1 MASDEDSD
9 DGAARVCSRAQK
21 EAPGPVAA
29 LPAATSGEPVPR
41 GKGPTADE
49 DPDRAASER
58 EAARLRKASRLLAH
72 LSDEESDSSRSRP
85 VHRQAASAK
94 ALPAQA
100 VQQQLPAPAGGGGAW
115 SRAPPAAG
123 ALKPAPLPGGSAKAA
138 NQDSSLQRVRDL
150 TAENETST
158 LLGYA
163 QARSERVSS
172 VSSRVA
178 QMLRHSSPAPEG
190 SPESL
195 FREAAAKSVVSSD
208 SDEDPSALKKHGPAR
223 RADKAH
229 ATDEE
234 SDGEDR
240 EEKPRRTTAAEVAE
254 ALRKKKKS
262 QMAIADCLKQ
272 KAARIPVLRLLA
284 RKLAEVTGRLVRC
297 PDHLSS
303 RTSSILQGSIVFVG
317 DDMTKVRP
325 ASALGAIAI
334 VLVSG
339 TDVPQGVD
347 LGEIAGDVKVPVVAV
362 SQAGQEHLT
371 MGASTTLMFSNSI
384 GSFSP
389 EAKELVRKKN
399 GSSSLEAK
407 EILRKKN
414 PLSLRKQFDAIRSGE
429 VPVLASLASSTRV
442 EETPATTE
450 DSDNSPILPP
460 RRRPMSHKKSEMSAT
475 GDRGLST
482 SHHMSDLQ
490 ARSLSPEL
498 RLHAEQPVT
507 QVPLKPVWHAL
518 VDYEIKESFEVLD
531 SPLKDATMASMFG
544 MVEIAEDEDLDD
556 AHEEIPPR
564 KTVFPAAPSEVDAS
578 APMITADVVCVTPGL
593 SVTSVYNELQ
603 AQSMHRGRTPADH
616 RMPSGRHVD
625 GSGSENMDPQTEDA
639 FARSPPLAFALHT
652 EPDAT
657 QHPAVKTA
665 DDAKSS
671 HKLQMS
677 QLELDSVTTQATHS
691 EQIFF
696 DQEPSAMA
704 GFVARLGVSSS
715 VTPEAQNASL
725 SVLYSGM
732 LSKIGSKG
740 LELRQD
746 GLARLRELCRYKSS
760 PFAQELVQSLF
771 ANSDVRGVLAKTLE
785 PGAYD
790 SIEHERQQD
799 AKLSAAACF
808 RHLAIDLT
816 MGRVLVGDVRIMG
829 ALGRSLNEEMVD
841 AVRHTVAGC
850 LANLSVQD
858 DENRRIVCSYPE
870 VIQGL
875 QLMMENKRIADSDK
889 HLETALAA
897 LSNLSMNSRGA
908 GSILE
913 HVHVETLVDAVQS
926 KSIKSQMRAVRI
938 IRNLARSREGR
949 ERLANARGVT
959 DALNRMLGCAE
970 PEAKSRARE
979 ALNVLQ
985 NTPFAPSAKVPTLK
999 GPKRGGQGALV
1010 DSSDAATLQVCICEA
1025 HFKADKAQDITHG
1038 KRRPSLESVVP
1049 LRLFAS
1055 LSASASM
1062 EADVCLAQFKCVS
1075 RAAAAIFS
1083 HSVSDSA
1090 FLLRNLIQHS
1100 QA

>member
-1 MASDEDSD
+1 
-9 DGAARVCSRAQK
+9 
-21 EAPGPVAA
+21 VAA
-29 LPAATSGEPVPR
+29 LPAATSGVRGGQAPVPR
-41 GKGPTADE
+41 GQGSTVDE
-49 DPDRAASER
+49 DPEKAASER
-58 EAARLRKASRLLAH
+58 EAARVRKASRLLAH

-85 VHRQAASAK
+85 LHRQAASAK
-94 ALPAQA
+94 ALPAPT
-100 VQQQLPAPAGGGGAW
+100 VQQQLPATAGGGGAG

-123 ALKPAPLPGGSAKAA
+123 ALDHAPLPGGSAKAA
-138 NQDSSLQRVRDL
+138 NQASSMQRVRDL
-150 TAENETST
+150 TAENENSTSI
-158 LLGYA
+158 GYA

-195 FREAAAKSVVSSD
+195 LRGAAAKSVVSSD

-223 RADKAH
+223 RASKAH
-229 ATDEE
+229 ATDED
-234 SDGEDR
+234 SDGEDW
-240 EEKPRRTTAAEVAE
+240 ENKPRRTTAAEVAE

-325 ASALGAIAI
+325 ASAVGAIAI

-339 TDVPQGVD
+339 TDVPQSVD
-347 LGEIAGDVKVPVVAV
+347 LGDIAGDVKVPVVAV
-362 SQAGQEHLT
+362 SQAGQEQLT

-399 GSSSLEAK
+399 GSSPLEAK

-429 VPVLASLASSTRV
+429 VPVLASLASSIRV

-460 RRRPMSHKKSEMSAT
+460 RRRPVSHKKSEMSAT

-482 SHHMSDLQ
+482 SPQMSDLH

-498 RLHAEQPVT
+498 RLPAEQPVK

-544 MVEIAEDEDLDD
+544 MVEIAEDEHLDD
-556 AHEEIPPR
+556 AHEEIPQR
-564 KTVFPAAPSEVDAS
+564 KTVFFAAPSEVDAS

-593 SVTSVYNELQ
+593 SVTNVYNELQ

-616 RMPSGRHVD
+616 RMSSGRHVD

-639 FARSPPLAFALHT
+639 FPRSPPLVFALHT

-657 QHPAVKTA
+657 QHPAVNIA

-677 QLELDSVTTQATHS
+677 ELELDSATTQATHS
-691 EQIFF
+691 HHVFF

-704 GFVARLGVSSS
+704 GFVARLIS
-715 VTPEAQNASL
+715 VTPEAQNESL

-760 PFAQELVQSLF
+760 PVAQELVQSLF
-771 ANSDVRGVLAKTLE
+771 ANSDVRGVLAKSLE

-790 SIEHERQQD
+790 SIEHDRQQD

-829 ALGRSLNEEMVD
+829 ALSRSLNEEMVD

-870 VIQGL
+870 VLQGL

-913 HVHVETLVDAVQS
+913 HVHVETLVEAVQS

-959 DALNRMLGCAE
+959 DALNHMLGSAE

-979 ALNVLQ
+979 ALLVLQ
-985 NTPFAPSAKVPTLK
+985 NKPSAPSAKVPTPK
-999 GPKRGGQGALV
+999 GQKRGGQGALV

-1025 HFKADKAQDITHG
+1025 HFKAEKAQAITHG

-1049 LRLFAS
+1049 WRPFAS
-1055 LSASASM
+1055 LFASM
-1062 EADVCLAQFKCVS
+1062 EADVCLAQFKCVP
-1075 RAAAAIFS
+1075 RAAEAIFS
-1083 HSVSDSA
+1083 HSVSDPV
-1090 FLLRNLIQHS
+1090 FLL
-1100 QA
+1100 